1 MNDDILFITDD
12 DGNEVAMK
20 QLFNFYSD
28 EFKKSYVLYTD
39 PESEDGQVYAMS
51 FDDDKNLYA
60 VETEQEWDLIEEV
73 FGACYEQQEQD

>member
-28 EFKKSYVLYTD
+28 EFKKSYV
-39 PESEDGQVYAMS
+39 
-51 FDDDKNLYA
+51 
-60 VETEQEWDLIEEV
+60 
-73 FGACYEQQEQD
+73 